1 MIGSPRPGRT
11 VERSIQRYDGAA
23 ASRIDDTVV
32 VEEPLEIRLTA
43 GGATQ
48 TLAVTMRT
56 PGNDFE
62 LAAGFL
68 HNEGI
73 VRAIDDIVEIAYC
86 VDPALDVEQRYNIV
100 TVTLRAT
107 ELPDMTRFE
116 RHFTMNSACG
126 VCGRAN
132 LEALRDAGVTPIA
145 DALRVSIETIYELPD
160 TMREAQ
166 RVFETT
172 GGLHAAALFSA
183 DGELL
188 VAREDVGRHNAVD
201 KLCGWALTNRRIPL
215 SGHILCVSGRA
226 SYEILQKAAV
236 ARIPIVCSV
245 SAPSSLALD
254 VASEFNITLVGFVR
268 GTKANVY
275 NAAERIRKSDRPR

>member
-1 MIGSPRPGRT
+1 VIDPPRPGRT
-11 VERSIQRYDGAA
+11 LERSIQRYDGAT
-23 ASRIDDTVV
+23 SHRVDDAIV
-32 VEEPLEIRLTA
+32 VEEPLEMRLIA
-43 GGATQ
+43 GSKTQ

-73 VRAIDDIVEIAYC
+73 VRTIDDIVEISYC
-86 VDPALDVEQRYNIV
+86 LDPAVEVDQRYNIV
-100 TVTLRAT
+100 NVALRAP
-107 ELPDMTRFE
+107 ELPEMARFE

-132 LEALRDAGVTPIA
+132 LEALRDAGVAPI
-145 DALRVSIETIYELPD
+145 DDDTRVSMATIYTLPD
-160 TMREAQ
+160 KMREAQ
-166 RVFETT
+166 RVFEAT
-172 GGLHAAALFSA
+172 GGLHAAALFNA

-215 SGHILCVSGRA
+215 AGHVLFVSGRA

-245 SAPSSLALD
+245 SASSSLAIDL
-254 VASEFNITLVGFVR
+254 ANEFNITLVGFVR
-268 GTKANVY
+268 GTKANAY
-275 NAAERIRKSDRPR
+275 AWGERLTL

>member
-1 MIGSPRPGRT
+1 VIDSPRPGRT
-11 VERSIQRYDGAA
+11 VERSIQRYEGATA
-23 ASRIDDTVV
+23 HRVDDAIV
-32 VEEPLEIRLTA
+32 VEEPLEIRLAA

-48 TLAVTMRT
+48 TLAVTMHT

-86 VDPALDVEQRYNIV
+86 VDPAIELEQRYNIV
-100 TVTLRAT
+100 TVTLRAP

-126 VCGRAN
+126 VCGRAS
-132 LEALRDAGVTPIA
+132 LEALRDAGLKPIV
-145 DALRVSIETIYELPD
+145 DDLRIAIEAIYGLPD
-160 TMREAQ
+160 NMREAQ

-172 GGLHAAALFSA
+172 GGLHAAALFNA

-215 SGHILCVSGRA
+215 SSHILCVSGRA

-236 ARIPIVCSV
+236 ARIPVVCSV
-245 SAPSSLALD
+245 SAPSSLAID

-275 NAAERIRKSDRPR
+275 CGAERIGKGDRSS

>member
-1 MIGSPRPGRT
+1 MIDSPRPGRS
-11 VERSIQRYDGAA
+11 VERSIQRYDGATA
-23 ASRIDDTVV
+23 RRIDDAIV
-32 VEEPLEIRLTA
+32 VEEPLEIRLAA
-43 GGATQ
+43 GNATQ

-73 VRAIDDIVEIAYC
+73 VRSIDDIVEIAYC
-86 VDPALDVEQRYNIV
+86 VDPAVDVEQRYNIV
-100 TVTLRAT
+100 TVTLRAPA
-107 ELPDMTRFE
+107 LPDMTRFE

-126 VCGRAN
+126 VCGRAH
-132 LEALRDAGVTPIA
+132 LEALREAGIAPIVDDVRIA
-145 DALRVSIETIYELPD
+145 IQTIYGLPD
-160 TMREAQ
+160 KMRVAQ
-166 RVFETT
+166 RTFETT

-183 DGELL
+183 AGELL

-215 SGHILCVSGRA
+215 AAHILFVSGRA

-236 ARIPIVCSV
+236 ARMPIVGSV
-245 SAPSSLALD
+245 SAASSLAID
-254 VASEFNITLVGFVR
+254 VAQEFNITLAGFVR

-275 NAAERIRKSDRPR
+275 SGAERIG